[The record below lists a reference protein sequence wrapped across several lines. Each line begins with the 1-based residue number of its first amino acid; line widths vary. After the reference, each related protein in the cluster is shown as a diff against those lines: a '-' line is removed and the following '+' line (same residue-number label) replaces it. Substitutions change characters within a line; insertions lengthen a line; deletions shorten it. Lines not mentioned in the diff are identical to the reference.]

1 MDIAESIFLMQE
13 QIYNLRAE
21 NERLKEKIK
30 QYEND
35 KKMEVK

>member
-13 QIYNLRAE
+13 QIYNLKAE
-21 NERLKEKIK
+21 NELLKEKIK

-35 KKMEVK
+35 KKMEVR

>member
-13 QIYNLRAE
+13 QIYNLKAE
-21 NERLKEKIK
+21 NERLKVKIK